1 MAENNGE
8 SNGARNILPKWLVN
22 GLGGLL
28 IVFIALLVVQQ
39 IYNFNQVVKNQKPAN
54 TISVSAEGKVTAT
67 PDLATVTIGVLSQG
81 TTAVDVKNQNNDKV
95 NKVVAF
101 IKQQGIADKD
111 IATSQFNFYPQQ
123 NYGGV
128 MLPNGSKVPTIVG
141 FEGNQT
147 VTVKVHGVDKD
158 QAVLGK
164 ILDGAVNNGANEING
179 VNLSIENPDVLQQ
192 QARKLAISNA
202 KTKAQGLAQ
211 EAGLTLGK
219 VVSISETNSF
229 YPGPVPYA
237 LDSAVGMGGAAVKSI
252 APNIQTG
259 SQDITESMSVVFEVK

>member
-1 MAENNGE
+1 ME
-8 SNGARNILPKWLVN
+8 SFLPKWLVG

-28 IVFIALLVVQQ
+28 IAFVALLVVQKAHDLQ
-39 IYNFNQVVKNQKPAN
+39 TTFKNQKPVN

-111 IATSQFNFYPQQ
+111 ITTSQFSFYPQQ
-123 NYGGV
+123 DYN
-128 MLPNGSKVPTIVG
+128 NGSPRITG
-141 FEGNQT
+141 YQGNQS

-158 QAVLGK
+158 QAVLEK

-179 VNLSIENPDVLQQ
+179 VNLTMEKPEDLQQ
-192 QARKLAISNA
+192 QARKLAIANA
-202 KTKAQGLAQ
+202 KIKAQELAQ

-219 VVSISETNSF
+219 VVSIAENSGG
-229 YPGPVPYA
+229 YPGPIPYA
-237 LDSAVGMGGAAVKSI
+237 MDSVGIGFGGTSKSI
-252 APNIQTG
+252 APSFQTG
-259 SQDITESMSVVFEVK
+259 SQEITESMTVVYEVK

>member
-1 MAENNGE
+1 ME
-8 SNGARNILPKWLVN
+8 NILPKWLVD

-28 IVFIALLVVQQ
+28 IAFIALLVVQQ
-39 IYNFNQVVKNQKPAN
+39 VYNFNQVIKNQKPAN

-67 PDLATVTIGVLSQG
+67 PDLATVTLGVLSQG

-95 NKVVAF
+95 NKVTAF

-111 IATSQFNFYPQQ
+111 ITTSQFSFYPQQ
-123 NYGGV
+123 DYSNGV
-128 MLPNGSKVPTIVG
+128 AKIIGYQ
-141 FEGNQT
+141 GNQS

-158 QAVLGK
+158 QTILEK
-164 ILDGAVNNGANEING
+164 ILDGSVNNGANEING
-179 VNLSIENPDVLQQ
+179 VNLSVENPENLQQ

-219 VVSISETNSF
+219 VVSISETNSS
-229 YPGPVPYA
+229 YPGPIPYA
-237 LDSAVGMGGAAVKSI
+237 LDSAVGMGGRAEVKSI